1 MSKDVRQTNIQ
12 EGFTVWITGLPF
24 SGKKETGKMLA
35 ERLNMLG
42 YKTSI
47 LIGGE
52 IRKHFEDQL
61 GFTKQETQK
70 NIRRIAFECKLLS
83 DGGVIAIAATISP
96 YRDLRREARRQI
108 KRYIEVYLKCPME
121 VLKERDDKDLYQK
134 ALDGTLK
141 DVAGI
146 TIPYE
151 ESEETEVVIE
161 TDKVKPFEAAST
173 ILNKLKELGFLEE
186 AEHSVLLKQEEKDI
200 LQILRD
206 TWFK

>member
-1 MSKDVRQTNIQ
+1 MARDMKQANVQ

-24 SGKKETGKMLA
+24 SGKKETGRVLA

-42 YKTSI
+42 YKTAV

-52 IRKHFEDQL
+52 IRRHYEDRL
-61 GFTKQETQK
+61 GFSKQETQK

-83 DGGVIAIAATISP
+83 DSGVIAIAATISP
-96 YRDLRREARRQI
+96 YRDLRSEARRHI
-108 KRYIEVYLKCPME
+108 ERYVEVYLKCPLDI
-121 VLKERDDKDLYQK
+121 LKERDDKGLYQK

-146 TIPYE
+146 AIPYE
-151 ESEETEVVIE
+151 ESEETELVIE

-186 AEHSVLLKQEEKDI
+186 ADHSVLLRQEEKDI
-200 LQILRD
+200 LKILRE